1 MGSATLRKDNVTQV
15 QTSSCMTSP
24 TGCCI
29 EEKGMGSNALDHA
42 YEWTYD
48 QRDNVASITETL
60 NGTNW
65 EINFAYN
72 ADDILTQTT

>member
-1 MGSATLRKDNVTQV
+1 
-15 QTSSCMTSP
+15 
-24 TGCCI
+24 
-29 EEKGMGSNALDHA
+29 MGSNALDHA

-72 ADDILTQTT
+72 ADDISLPRLPMRKQCVCQYV